1 MSLNLTQAEVR
12 ELQEKYRYLTN
23 YESDDPESPI
33 DPSSYVDSN
42 GDSLLHIAANA
53 GDLRTVELLLKAGA
67 AVNQTGDMGNTAL
80 HYARMNH
87 RDDVARVLLAHG
99 ALTNVENDFGQL
111 PGE

>member
-23 YESDDPESPI
+23 YESDDPASPI

-42 GDSLLHIAANA
+42 GDTLLHIAANS

-67 AVNQTGDMGNTAL
+67 DVNQTGDMGNTAL

-87 RDDVARVLLAHG
+87 LDDVARVLLAHG
-99 ALTNVENDFGQL
+99 ALANVENDFGQ
-111 PGE
+111 